1 MYYMAKKDVSEA
13 VCSVSEAADSFVTV
27 VARSSAKFHSSLVF
41 QGAKEIGTPPCFQMA
56 EAENICNVQRL
67 IGISNGPYNC
77 VQSLLE
83 PTSPHMVTTVT
94 NTPEFLATAIMLY
107 QVHLWTELK
116 IYLLFIWMSKRSLF
130 S

>member
-13 VCSVSEAADSFVTV
+13 VCSVSEAADSFVT

-83 PTSPHMVTTVT
+83 PTSPHIHGDDGYKYARIPCDSYYAIPG
-94 NTPEFLATAIMLY
+94 TPLDGI
-107 QVHLWTELK
+107 K
-116 IYLLFIWMSKRSLF
+116 NIFIIHMDV
-130 S
+130 